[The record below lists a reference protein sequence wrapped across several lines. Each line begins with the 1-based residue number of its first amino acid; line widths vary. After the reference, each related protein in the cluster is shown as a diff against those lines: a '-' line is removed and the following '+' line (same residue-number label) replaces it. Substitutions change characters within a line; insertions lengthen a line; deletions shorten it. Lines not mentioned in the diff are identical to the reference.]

1 MAEWPL
7 LPRSTEIR
15 PQVAADSSPLPSP
28 SPHYLPA
35 RGGSSACLRG
45 LGILELPVSV
55 YGGVPCPYIRGERL
69 GAPEHA
75 SGGGRAAPLP
85 ASLSLPC
92 VGSTRR
98 RPREPQAWPVP
109 VPRRCAAAFPTLPL
123 LLKRVVSARAPSRL
137 RARAQARGCARAPS
151 RLRNFCPL
159 DNIEARRFCKSCLYL
174 LILAFCGHY
183 SQFWE
188 FKNVS
193 FLGILEL
200 PVSVFGGKPCLSLG
214 RECCQA
220 AGCSWAGCLAC
231 KHCLVCP
238 WSHGHAYFLQ
248 NCVSVASHRDSCVA
262 LQCSQ

>member
-1 MAEWPL
+1 M
-7 LPRSTEIR
+7 
-15 PQVAADSSPLPSP
+15 
-28 SPHYLPA
+28 
-35 RGGSSACLRG
+35 
-45 LGILELPVSV
+45 
-55 YGGVPCPYIRGERL
+55 
-69 GAPEHA
+69 
-75 SGGGRAAPLP
+75 P

-92 VGSTRR
+92 LESARR

-123 LLKRVVSARAPSRL
+123 LLKRGVSARAPGPAQVQA
-137 RARAQARGCARAPS
+137 RARALTSERARARS
-151 RLRNFCPL
+151 HFLRNFCPL
-159 DNIEARRFCKSCLYL
+159 GNIEARRFCKSCLYL
-174 LILAFCGHY
+174 LILAFCGHH

-238 WSHGHAYFLQ
+238 WSHGHADFLQ
-248 NCVSVASHRDSCVA
+248 NCVSVASHRDSCVS

>member
-1 MAEWPL
+1 M

-35 RGGSSACLRG
+35 RGGSSAYLRG

-69 GAPEHA
+69 GASEHA

-92 VGSTRR
+92 LESARR

-123 LLKRVVSARAPSRL
+123 LLKRVVSARAPGPAQVQA
-137 RARAQARGCARAPS
+137 RARAQARGCARALARISFEIFVLSATLRPDAFAKVACTSLFLHFVATTPS
-151 RLRNFCPL
+151 
-159 DNIEARRFCKSCLYL
+159 
-174 LILAFCGHY
+174 
-183 SQFWE
+183 
-188 FKNVS
+188 
-193 FLGILEL
+193 
-200 PVSVFGGKPCLSLG
+200 FGSSKT
-214 RECCQA
+214 
-220 AGCSWAGCLAC
+220 
-231 KHCLVCP
+231 
-238 WSHGHAYFLQ
+238 
-248 NCVSVASHRDSCVA
+248 
-262 LQCSQ
+262 